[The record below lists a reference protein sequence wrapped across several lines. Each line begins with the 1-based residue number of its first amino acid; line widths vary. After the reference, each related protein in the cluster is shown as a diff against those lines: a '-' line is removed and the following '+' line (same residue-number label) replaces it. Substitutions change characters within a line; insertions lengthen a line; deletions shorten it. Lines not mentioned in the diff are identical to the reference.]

1 MKIKKIVFT
10 APNKAELLDG
20 DLPELQS
27 DEVLVKTSYTT
38 ISAGTERA
46 NLVGELNIS
55 PNSYPTSNIP
65 VFPRAVGYCSAGI
78 VEAVGNDVK
87 SVKVGDRVV
96 GMWSKHQSYN
106 VFKEKNVVKIEYDNI
121 SMREAAASFIST
133 FSLGGLRKCAPEIG
147 ESCIVFGLGILGLY
161 AVQIA
166 KAAGLVPVIAID
178 PIKEKREMA
187 LKMGADFA
195 FDPTEDGLADKVKRI
210 TGGGAN
216 IAIEVTGIGQA
227 LNQALDCMA
236 RFGRVSLLGCTR
248 SSDFTVDYYRKVH
261 FPGITL
267 VGAHT
272 NARPDL
278 QSRPGNYTDA
288 DDMRAIL
295 KLLGTGRL
303 DYSSVISELHKPE
316 EAEQVFSRLAFD
328 KNFPVGVQFD
338 WTEC

>member
-1 MKIKKIVFT
+1 MKIKKIIFT

-20 DLPELQS
+20 ELG
-27 DEVLVKTSYTT
+27 DPGEFEVLVKTSYST
-38 ISAGTERA
+38 ISSGTERA
-46 NLVGELNIS
+46 NLIGEVNIS

-65 VFPRAVGYCSAGI
+65 VFPRAVGYCSAGV
-78 VEAVGNDVK
+78 VEKIGSKVT
-87 SVKVGDRVV
+87 SVSVGDRVV

-106 VFKEKNVVKIEYDNI
+106 IFNEKNVVKIEYDNI
-121 SMREAAASFIST
+121 PMREAAASFIST

-147 ESCIVFGLGILGLY
+147 ESCIVFGLGILGIY

-166 KAAGLVPVIAID
+166 KSAGLVPVIAID
-178 PIKEKREMA
+178 PIKERRELA
-187 LKMGADFA
+187 IKMGADFA
-195 FDPTEDGLADKVKRI
+195 LDPTEEGFVAKVKELTR
-210 TGGGAN
+210 GGAN

-272 NARPDL
+272 NARPEL
-278 QSRPGNYTDA
+278 QSRPGWYTDA
-288 DDMRAIL
+288 DDERAVL

-303 DYSSVISELHKPE
+303 DYSPVLSELHKPE
-316 EAEQVFSRLAFD
+316 EAEEVFSRLAFD
-328 KNFPVGVQFD
+328 KNFPIGVQFD
-338 WTEC
+338 WTEY